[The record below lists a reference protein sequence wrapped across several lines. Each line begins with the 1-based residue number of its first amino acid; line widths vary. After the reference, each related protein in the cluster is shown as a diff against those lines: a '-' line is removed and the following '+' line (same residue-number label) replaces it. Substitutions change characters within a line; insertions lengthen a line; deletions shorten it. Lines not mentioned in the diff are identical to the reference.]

1 MGINVEE
8 KTMKCPYCAEQI
20 KDEAIKCPF
29 CKEFL
34 DKNNRKPSKSDDR
47 FLRGKQTPYGY
58 MKPAGWACIISA
70 VTTLPLFIISF
81 AATSEGRPVS
91 SILDFISLG
100 LFIYIFYSLKR
111 LLNEMFNFH
120 LVDTYIMVMICGT
133 VVFSIANQLDT
144 PSPILATIFLIALGI
159 VMIAFAI
166 ALMKLEDQLG
176 GLLKPLCYLYIFQG
190 VCMASIILIP
200 LGLLVS
206 IAADVLLALIFFR
219 TADRISANINL
230 EK

>member
-1 MGINVEE
+1 
-8 KTMKCPYCAEQI
+8 MKCPYCAEQI

-34 DKNNRKPSKSDDR
+34 DKNGKKPSKLDDR
-47 FLRGKQTPYGY
+47 FLRGKQTRHGY

-70 VTTLPLFIISF
+70 VTTLPLFVISF
-81 AATSEGRPVS
+81 AVSAEGRPVS

-111 LLNEMFNFH
+111 ILNEMFGFH
-120 LVDTYIMVMICGT
+120 LADAYIVVMIWVNVVGT
-133 VVFSIANQLDT
+133 V
-144 PSPILATIFLIALGI
+144 ILAIATQPDTSLSILTLIFLMVLGFI
-159 VMIAFAI
+159 TIAFAI

-176 GLLKPLCYLYIFQG
+176 GLLKPFCYLCIFQG
-190 VCMASIILIP
+190 VCIASIILIP

-206 IAADVLLALIFFR
+206 IASDVLLALIFFR
-219 TADRISANINL
+219 TADRISVENIR
-230 EK
+230 